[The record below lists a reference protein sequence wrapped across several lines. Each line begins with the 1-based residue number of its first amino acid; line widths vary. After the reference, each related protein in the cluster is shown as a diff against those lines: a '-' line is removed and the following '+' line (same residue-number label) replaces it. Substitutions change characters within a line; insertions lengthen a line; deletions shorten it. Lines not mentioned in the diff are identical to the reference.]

1 MRSWIAGST
10 HSFISASLFQELE
23 MDITPSRRL
32 SLTTVDRDVSVE
44 TQVAE
49 GVVITDLQGEN
60 QLRLP
65 SLFTLK
71 SIPVTESDFPTESEL
86 HKWEHLRELTL
97 PKLKS
102 SHVGLLL
109 GSNAFL
115 AMEPLEVIPSREG
128 SPYAVKTRYG
138 WTLGGLRSDPQVR
151 SAGVKVCGTS
161 LKSDEQL
168 ERMFTQL
175 YNAEYEEN
183 LSSTKRGAS
192 VEDREWQKKVD
203 SSIHS
208 EDGHY
213 VIGLPLAS
221 EELNLPNNRVQAEK
235 N

>member
-1 MRSWIAGST
+1 MRQGEHVNSSSVTSCRTVGETSAAVLPVVPVVISSPLRQVQTYAFLDSGST

-71 SIPVTESDFPTESEL
+71 SIPVTESDLPTESEL

-102 SHVGLLL
+102 QS
-109 GSNAFL
+109 
-115 AMEPLEVIPSREG
+115 
-128 SPYAVKTRYG
+128 
-138 WTLGGLRSDPQVR
+138 
-151 SAGVKVCGTS
+151 CGTPAGF
-161 LKSDEQL
+161 EC
-168 ERMFTQL
+168 
-175 YNAEYEEN
+175 
-183 LSSTKRGAS
+183 LSVNFLCEFRYLRTCMSP
-192 VEDREWQKKVD
+192 V
-203 SSIHS
+203 
-208 EDGHY
+208 
-213 VIGLPLAS
+213 P
-221 EELNLPNNRVQAEK
+221 
-235 N
+235 